1 MKRFPFTPFPNGWF
15 LVAYSNE
22 LPPRKVMPLYYFGQH
37 LVLFRTEEGKA
48 QVFDAYC
55 PHLGA
60 HLGYGGCVEGNTIRC
75 PFHGWAFN
83 SQGECVD
90 IPYASKIPPKAQ
102 LRSWPICEINGL
114 IMVYY
119 HAQGEPP
126 TWQIPALST
135 WNPKEWT
142 PFHPLSYKI
151 RTHSQE
157 IFENSVDMT
166 HMLVLHKE
174 AFSTVEDTSQ
184 KIDGVV
190 LTELTHSKLFLSH
203 KLGIELKSLV
213 EASHYG
219 LGYQFIQVHSTG
231 IVEYEFILV
240 STITPID
247 EEHVDYRN
255 LISSKKHSIPFLT
268 RLLEKQAIAE
278 TARATRKDIPIWENK
293 VYKSY
298 PLLSDGDGPIMQ
310 YRRWASQFYSE
321 AQALNTSSE
330 KLSTTPEKLTPELSR
345 IVGS

>member
-1 MKRFPFTPFPNGWF
+1 MKIKRFPFTPFPNGWF
-15 LVAYSNE
+15 LVAYSDE
-22 LPPRKVMPLYYFGQH
+22 LPCGKVMPLYYFGQH
-37 LVLFRTEEGKA
+37 LILFRTADGKA
-48 QVFDAYC
+48 QVFNAYC

-60 HLGYGGCVEGNTIRC
+60 HLGYGGCVEGNTIHC

-102 LRSWPICEINGL
+102 LRSWPVCEIDGL

-126 TWQIPALST
+126 TWQMPALSK

-142 PFHPLSYKI
+142 PFQQIRYKI
-151 RTHSQE
+151 RTHAQE
-157 IFENSVDMT
+157 IFENSIDMT
-166 HMLVLHKE
+166 HMVVLHKE

-184 KIDGVV
+184 NIDGVV

-203 KLGIELKSLV
+203 QLGIELKSLV
-213 EASHYG
+213 KASHYG
-219 LGYQFIQVHSTG
+219 LGYQFIQVHSKG

-247 EEHVDYRN
+247 EEYVDYRN
-255 LISSKKHSIPFLT
+255 LVSSKKHSIPLLT
-268 RLLEKQAIAE
+268 RILEMQAIAE
-278 TARATRKDIPIWENK
+278 TSRATRKDIPIWENK
-293 VYKSY
+293 VYKSH

-310 YRRWASQFYSE
+310 YRHWASQFYSE
-321 AQALNTSSE
+321 ALAVNTSSE
-330 KLSTTPEKLTPELSR
+330 KLSTTPEELT
-345 IVGS
+345 VG